1 MSSDSSVLARTV
13 PSSVSS
19 LQVESSGRTDRLT
32 VSWQHGDGSWS
43 SYQVVLYDVSGATL
57 GAQTLGAQHKSHTFS
72 GLIPGR
78 LYRAEV
84 ITHSGELTNN
94 ISAFGRTTPE
104 PPTHLSVKQGPTNDT
119 IELSWSGPASGDY
132 DSFGLQWTPPD
143 RLSVTQTHLTGRVL
157 GGMFPGRL
165 YNFTVAT
172 LSGGGAPDRPAVRS
186 QPIQRN
192 VRTSPSPLKS
202 IHCFPLSSSS
212 LSCSWSLSSA
222 PTGSLW
228 DRCH

>member
-1 MSSDSSVLARTV
+1 MVI
-13 PSSVSS
+13 PSPVSS
-19 LQVESSGRTDRLT
+19 LRVQSSGRTDRLA

-43 SYQVVLYDVSGATL
+43 SYQVLLYDGSGSTL
-57 GAQTLGAQHKSHTFS
+57 GAQTLGAEHRSHMFS
-72 GLIPGR
+72 GLVAGR

-94 ISAFGRTTPE
+94 VSAFGRTTPE
-104 PPTHLSVKQGPTNDT
+104 PPIHLSVKQGPTNDT

-143 RLSVTQTHLTGRVL
+143 RLSVTQTQVTSRVL

-172 LSGGGAPDRPAVRS
+172 ISGGGAPDRPTVRS

-192 VRTSPSPLKS
+192 VRTSTWGGGGGGGDLSHFKGTFHSKEDRAAETGPLPS
-202 IHCFPLSSSS
+202 
-212 LSCSWSLSSA
+212 
-222 PTGSLW
+222 
-228 DRCH
+228 R